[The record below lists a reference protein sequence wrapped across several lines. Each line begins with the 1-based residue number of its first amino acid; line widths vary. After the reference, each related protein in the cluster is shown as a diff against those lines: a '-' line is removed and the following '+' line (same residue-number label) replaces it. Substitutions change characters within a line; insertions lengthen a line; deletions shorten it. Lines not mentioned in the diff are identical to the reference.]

1 MNLISALLLLASIYV
16 AYKIWV
22 IYAKNSDSELAVSS
36 LSNEEWLKLH
46 SRDKLGQYLPY
57 HLYDKSSGIF
67 HNNNGTYGVVFAIS
81 PRQYAGKQ
89 TADGF
94 VEILS
99 KMPDSMKLQV
109 MMVGSRNDS
118 GMIDAWESM
127 RHVRGNRD
135 NGYVSEEVKNIV
147 HTAIHNMA
155 NFYRRKFNEPI
166 SNQMST
172 CLKDFKIYFSFATEN
187 IDEAKTFRK
196 ILRDILEGNRF
207 YPTPMNADDLKVLLW
222 ELFNA
227 DHKLD
232 EVPTYDENKEL
243 NSQVIAHDT
252 EIEFTD
258 EGCSFDGRHWVN
270 MSPIRYPE
278 YASISDMGM
287 KIGDYISNA
296 MNTNQFKDNF
306 VITLSYSRQ
315 NKHQLSNVKRNHGL
329 ILTQSWSKTLFR
341 KFNDVQ
347 KESISILDRID
358 VKKQSLFYVDMNV
371 LISGKDLKSAQLNAQ
386 IIASYWNKGGQT
398 SAIVLAETKGIHQL
412 CFLASLPMGVT
423 DEYLEATSKY
433 RSMFSEQASQFVPLE
448 CDWKGNGS
456 PEMVVASRRGQ
467 PMGFD
472 MFISNNN
479 YNGYVIAES
488 GSGKSVF
495 LIMKA
500 FLAYTRGD
508 RVFVLD
514 YGGSYERI
522 CHIVGGQYIEP
533 DRSNPFSLNP
543 FSAIYSNEQLKNEL
557 EFLAT
562 FIYSLGASKNK
573 EQYEKDEKFFKS
585 HILEIIK
592 ECYKDF
598 GTKLEITEIKDALW
612 ARGHVNE
619 SQQIIDF
626 CQQLGMFCRSGI
638 YEEFFTGPCEVDFS
652 SHFIVAEIQKIEGEH
667 DLRDA
672 IIMMLTYH
680 QSNAIFKKEG
690 TSSQKSLSIYDEAH
704 KYIGKDARMDDFI
717 EQLYRRGRKEEN
729 STIIATQ
736 GFEDIYDSGSKTLSR
751 AGKAI
756 INSSSW
762 KFFLKQS
769 ETSINLLLKAGV
781 FSMNQMEE
789 ELMRTTKTVLGEYSE
804 IFMITPEEYKYVY
817 RLALDKYFYY
827 MTSTK
832 KSDKSRFNKKL
843 EQGYGFDEAIKSM
856 IQEDEERDVA

>member
-1 MNLISALLLLASIYV
+1 MSTLSTLLILVGLFV
-16 AYKIWV
+16 AYQIWA
-22 IYAKNSDSELAVSS
+22 IYTKNSDGELAISS

-46 SRDKLGQYLPY
+46 ERDKLGQYLPY
-57 HLYDKSSGIF
+57 HLYDRASGIF

-109 MMVGSRNDS
+109 MMIGSRNDG
-118 GMIDAWESM
+118 GMIDAWEAM
-127 RHVRGNRD
+127 RHTRGNQD
-135 NGYVSEEVKNIV
+135 GYASEGVKNIV
-147 HTAIHNMA
+147 HTAISNMA

-166 SNQMST
+166 SGQMNT
-172 CLKDFKIYFSFATEN
+172 CLKDFKIYFSFTTEN
-187 IDEAKTFRK
+187 IEEAKSFRK

-207 YPTPMNADDLKVLLW
+207 YPVTMNADELKMLLW
-222 ELFNA
+222 ELLNA
-227 DHKLD
+227 NHPLD
-232 EVPTYDENKEL
+232 EAPSYDEHKEL
-243 NSQVIAHDT
+243 NGQVIAHDT

-258 EGCSFDGRHWVN
+258 DGCEIDGRHWVN
-270 MSPIRYPE
+270 MSPIRYPD
-278 YASISDMGM
+278 YATISDMGM
-287 KIGDYISNA
+287 KIGDYISTA

-306 VITLSYSRQ
+306 IITLSYSRQ
-315 NKHQLSNVKRNHGL
+315 NKSQLSNVKRNHGI

-358 VKKQSLFYVDMNV
+358 VKRQSLFYVDMNV
-371 LISGKDLKSAQLNAQ
+371 LVSGRDLKSAKLNAQ

-398 SAIVLAETKGIHQL
+398 SAIVLGETKGIHQL

-423 DEYLEATSKY
+423 DEYLETTNKY

-456 PEMVVASRRGQ
+456 ANMLLFSRRGQ
-467 PMGFD
+467 PLALD

-495 LIMKA
+495 LIMLA

-508 RVFVLD
+508 RVFILD
-514 YGGSYERI
+514 YGGSYQRI
-522 CHIVGGQYIEP
+522 CQIVGGQYIEP
-533 DRSNPFSLNP
+533 DRQNPFSLNP
-543 FSAIYSNEQLKNEL
+543 FSTISSVEQLKNEL

-562 FIYSLGASKNK
+562 FVYSLGASKNK
-573 EQYEKDEKFFKS
+573 EQYERDEKLFKS
-585 HILEIIK
+585 HILEVIK
-592 ECYKDF
+592 ECHADF
-598 GTKLEITEIKDALW
+598 GTMLEITHVKDALE
-612 ARGHVNE
+612 ARGQARDA
-619 SQQIIDF
+619 QQIVDF
-626 CQQLGMFCRSGI
+626 CQQLSMFCRGGI
-638 YEEFFTGPCEVDFS
+638 YEEFFAGPCQIDFR
-652 SHFIVAEIQKIEGEH
+652 SHFIVAEIQKIEGEQ

-680 QSNAIFKKEG
+680 QSNAVFKKKG
-690 TSSQKSLSIYDEAH
+690 STSIRTLSIYDEAH
-704 KYIGKDARMDDFI
+704 KYIGKDVRMDDFI
-717 EQLYRRGRKEEN
+717 EQLYRRGRKEDN
-729 STIIATQ
+729 STIVATQ
-736 GFEDIYDSGSKTLSR
+736 GFEDIYDSATGTLSR

-756 INSSSW
+756 VNSSSW

-781 FSMNQMEE
+781 FSLNEMEE

-827 MTSTK
+827 LTSTK
-832 KSDKSRFNKKL
+832 KSDKDRFNRKI
-843 EQGYGFDEAIKSM
+843 EDGYSFDEALKLM
-856 IQEDEERDVA
+856 VAEDEERSVA

>member
-1 MNLISALLLLASIYV
+1 MPFILVSLLCIGLYV
-16 AYKIWV
+16 VYKIWA
-22 IYAKNSDSELAVSS
+22 IYTKNADGKLSVSS
-36 LSNEEWLKLH
+36 LSNETWALLH
-46 SRDKLGQYLPY
+46 SHDKLGRYLPY
-57 HLYDKSSGIF
+57 HLYDQHSGIF
-67 HNNNGTYGVVFAIS
+67 HNNNQTYGVVMAIS

-118 GMIDAWESM
+118 GMVDAWERM
-127 RHVRGNRD
+127 RYQRSTMG
-135 NGYVSEEVKNIV
+135 GYASEGVKTIV
-147 HTAIHNMA
+147 HTAIRTMA
-155 NFYRRKFNEPI
+155 DFYRKKFNEPV

-172 CLKDFKIYFSFATEN
+172 CLKDFKIYFSFVSESLE
-187 IDEAKTFRK
+187 EAKTFRK
-196 ILRDILEGNRF
+196 ILRDVLEGNRF
-207 YPTPMNADDLKVLLW
+207 YPVPMNADTLKMLLW

-227 DHKLD
+227 NHPLH
-232 EVPTYDENKEL
+232 EAPEYDEHKEL
-243 NSQVIAHDT
+243 NAQVIAHDT
-252 EIEFTD
+252 TIEFTD
-258 EGCSFDGRHWVN
+258 DGCQMDGRHWVN
-270 MSPIRYPE
+270 LSPIRYPE
-278 YASISDMGM
+278 YATISDMGM
-287 KIGDYISNA
+287 KIGDYISSA

-306 VITLSYSRQ
+306 IITLSYARQ
-315 NKHQLSNVKRNHGL
+315 NKHQLARVKRNHGV

-371 LISGKDLKSAQLNAQ
+371 LVSGKDLKSAQLNAQ

-398 SAIVLAETKGIHQL
+398 SAIVLGETKGIHQL
-412 CFLASLPMGVT
+412 CFLASLPMGIS
-423 DEYLEATSKY
+423 DAYLETTGKY

-456 PEMVVASRRGQ
+456 AHLLLASRRGQ
-467 PMGFD
+467 LAAID
-472 MFISNNN
+472 LFISNNN

-495 LIMKA
+495 LIMMA
-500 FLAYTRGD
+500 FLAFTRND

-514 YGGSYERI
+514 YGGSYQRV
-522 CHIVGGQYIEP
+522 CQIVGGQYIEP
-533 DRSNPFSLNP
+533 DRQNPFSLNP
-543 FSAIYSNEQLKNEL
+543 FSTILTMEQLKNEL
-557 EFLAT
+557 DFLAT
-562 FIYSLGASKNK
+562 FVYSLGASKNK

-585 HILEIIK
+585 HILEVIK
-592 ECYKDF
+592 EGYMDF
-598 GTKLEITEIKDALW
+598 GTRLEITELKDVLE
-612 ARGHVNE
+612 ARGRVNNA
-619 SQQIIDF
+619 QQIIDF
-626 CQQLGMFCRSGI
+626 CQQLSMFCRGGI
-638 YEEFFTGPCEVDFS
+638 YEEFFTGPCDVDFKNQ
-652 SHFIVAEIQKIEGEH
+652 FIVAEVQKIEGEQ

-736 GFEDIYDSGSKTLSR
+736 GFEDIYDSGSGMLSR

-781 FSMNQMEE
+781 FSLNPMEE
-789 ELMRTTKTVLGEYSE
+789 ELMRTAKTVLGEYSE
-804 IFMITPEEYKYVY
+804 IFVITPEEYKYVY
-817 RLALDKYFYY
+817 RLTLDAYFYY

-832 KSDKSRFNKKL
+832 KSDKSRFNQKI
-843 EQGYGFDEAIKSM
+843 EEGYSFDEAIKIM
-856 IQEDEERDVA
+856 IEEDAKRSVV

>member
-1 MNLISALLLLASIYV
+1 MTALLVILGFISLYMV
-16 AYKIWV
+16 YKIGS
-22 IYAKNSDSELAVSS
+22 IYAKNSDGELTLSS
-36 LSNEEWLKLH
+36 LSNEEWVKLH
-46 SRDKLGQYLPY
+46 ERDKLGAYLPY
-57 HLYDKSSGIF
+57 FLYDKTSGIF

-99 KMPDSMKLQV
+99 KMPDAMKLQV
-109 MMVGSRNDS
+109 MMVGSRHD
-118 GMIDAWESM
+118 GGVIDAWEAM
-127 RHVRGNRD
+127 RYTRGKRD
-135 NGYVSEEVKNIV
+135 GYANEGAKAIV
-147 HTAIHNMA
+147 HTTIRNMA
-155 NFYRRKFNEPI
+155 NFYRKKFNEPI
-166 SNQMST
+166 SNQMNT
-172 CLKDFKIYFSFATEN
+172 CLKDFKIYFSLIAHSLEEAT
-187 IDEAKTFRK
+187 TFRK

-207 YPTPMNADDLKVLLW
+207 YPVAMNANDLKMILW
-222 ELFNA
+222 ELLNA
-227 DHKLD
+227 NHPLKDA
-232 EVPTYDENKEL
+232 PSYDENRDL
-243 NSQVIAHDT
+243 SHQMIAHDT
-252 EIEFTD
+252 AIEFSD
-258 EGCSFDGRHWVN
+258 HGCNLDGRYWVN

-278 YASISDMGM
+278 YATISDMGM
-287 KIGDYISNA
+287 KIGDYISSA

-306 VITLSYSRQ
+306 IITLSYARQ
-315 NKHQLSNVKRNHGL
+315 NKHQLATVKRNHGV

-358 VKKQSLFYVDMNV
+358 VKKQSLFFVDMNV
-371 LISGKDLKSAQLNAQ
+371 LVSGKDLKSAQLNAQ

-398 SAIVLAETKGIHQL
+398 SAIVLGETKGIHQL
-412 CFLASLPMGVT
+412 CFLSSLPMGISDDYFET
-423 DEYLEATSKY
+423 TGKY

-456 PEMVVASRRGQ
+456 ANMILFSRRGQ
-467 PMGFD
+467 PAMVD

-508 RVFVLD
+508 RVFILD
-514 YGGSYERI
+514 YGGSYHRI
-522 CHIVGGQYIEP
+522 CQIVGGQYIEP
-533 DRSNPFSLNP
+533 DRQNPFSLNP
-543 FSAIYSNEQLKNEL
+543 FSAIYDTEHLKNEL

-562 FIYSLGASKNK
+562 FVYSLGASKNK

-592 ECYKDF
+592 ECYSDF
-598 GTKLEITEIKDALW
+598 GVSLEFTHIKDSLE
-612 ARGHVNE
+612 ARGRVNQA
-619 SQQIIDF
+619 QQIIDF
-626 CQQLGMFCRSGI
+626 CQQLSMFCRGGI
-638 YEEFFTGPCEVDFS
+638 YEEFFSGPCDVDFR
-652 SHFIVAEIQKIEGEH
+652 SHFIVAEVQKIEGEH

-680 QSNAIFKKEG
+680 QGNAVFKKK
-690 TSSQKSLSIYDEAH
+690 SSVSQRTLSIYDEAH

-717 EQLYRRGRKEEN
+717 EQLYRRGRKEDN
-729 STIIATQ
+729 STIVATQ
-736 GFEDIYDSGSKTLSR
+736 GFEDIYDSATGTLSR

-756 INSSSW
+756 VNSSSW

-781 FSMNQMEE
+781 FSMNPMEE

-832 KSDKSRFNKKL
+832 KSDKDRFNRKIEEGL
-843 EQGYGFDEAIKSM
+843 GFDEALRCM
-856 IQEDEERDVA
+856 VTEDEQRDAL